1 MAHSVFME
9 GNIKFFLL
17 SKQVSEQ
24 DYIFQTAFLLQWHIN
39 SVQSHHYEELHC
51 QKLQKITTSS
61 ESSSLKAT
69 KGANP
74 KATTVHRNN

>member
-24 DYIFQTAFLLQWHIN
+24 DYIFQTAFLLQ
-39 SVQSHHYEELHC
+39 
-51 QKLQKITTSS
+51 
-61 ESSSLKAT
+61 
-69 KGANP
+69 
-74 KATTVHRNN
+74 